1 MNDFN
6 MDQYTNLAETG
17 YSSKEQVQPEEEFLH
32 SVYISGQNRKNHIN
46 IEEQA
51 GLFQVRGVEYNLTQ
65 VNMIITNVKEIL
77 LKSQRINNREQVE
90 CFCYKTTQP
99 WTGTSGRV
107 CGMNSA
113 ERAANEFCNPCRAQI
128 IVSGIYCD
136 SSGKP
141 LVDKENKPV
150 FVFLRGK
157 GMKYSNVS
165 NYLGDMY
172 NKELPPIFT
181 PISEESTKFEK
192 EVVNK
197 MRFVT
202 TITKGEAKSQYG
214 MQTVFE
220 LNSGVQLQDEVVK
233 SVLDITKKTVDKF
246 NEKFDWSKNRMQATT
261 SGYGDQPKSEGV
273 LDAIPG
279 ENKSDEDVEKPTEG
293 SFMSFQN
300 LDF

>member
-1 MNDFN
+1 MNEIN
-6 MDQYTNLAETG
+6 MDQYSDLAGTG
-17 YSSKEQVQPEEEFLH
+17 YSRTEPVPPEQEFFH
-32 SVYISGQNRKNHIN
+32 SIYISGQNRKNHIN
-46 IEEQA
+46 IEEQV

-77 LKSQRINNREQVE
+77 VKAQRINNKEKIE

-113 ERAANEFCNPCRAQI
+113 ERAANEFCNICRAQI
-128 IVSGIYCD
+128 VVSGIYCD
-136 SSGKP
+136 TSGKP
-141 LVDKENKPV
+141 LIDKDNKPV

-172 NKELPPIFT
+172 KKDLPPIFSPAT
-181 PISEESTKFEK
+181 EESTKFEK

-202 TITKGEAKSQYG
+202 TITKGDAKSQYG
-214 MQTVFE
+214 MQKIFE
-220 LNSGVQLQDEVVK
+220 LNSGVQLDNKVVK

-246 NEKFDWSKNRMQATT
+246 NEKFDWSKNKMQAAT
-261 SGYGDQPKSEGV
+261 SGYGDQPQTPVYGI
-273 LDAIPG
+273 LDAVPG
-279 ENKSDEDVEKPTEG
+279 EGDAKKSPTEGG
-293 SFMSFQN
+293 SFMSFDQVE
-300 LDF
+300 F